1 MLSMANARSR
11 TVSARCSPA
20 GPSNFENDLA
30 SKPPTMIRLRLARM
44 RIPLRLA
51 LVALATLALAAR
63 SASVRT
69 LDGKLLEG
77 ELRFND
83 AGALVLKPAEG
94 EPITIELKDVARATF
109 ASGAFFSSGSIL
121 PNGWKAQDI

>member
-1 MLSMANARSR
+1 M
-11 TVSARCSPA
+11 T
-20 GPSNFENDLA
+20 
-30 SKPPTMIRLRLARM
+30 RLRPVRIH
-44 RIPLRLA
+44 IPLRLA
-51 LVALATLALAAR
+51 LVALVTLAFAVQ

-94 EPITIELKDVARATF
+94 EPSRL
-109 ASGAFFSSGSIL
+109 
-121 PNGWKAQDI
+121 N